1 MAIGR
6 VLSVS
11 LVGINAEVVEVE
23 VDVATG
29 LPGFV
34 LTALS
39 DRVLTQLVHRIRSAI
54 TNSDETWPNHKVTV
68 ALSPATVPKA
78 GSGFDLPVTVALLTA
93 AGTLPPA
100 ALDRLVVLGELGLDG
115 KVRPVAGVL
124 PAVIGAL
131 RAGHTTFV
139 VPAANLAE
147 ARLVPGA
154 DVVGVSSLGQLCA
167 WLRGELSE
175 LPEPAPSAPIAPAM
189 PEPDFADVLGQD
201 TGRRVM
207 EIAAAGGHHVFLSG
221 PPGVGKTMLAERLP
235 GLLPDLTSEEA
246 LEVTAVHSLAGRLPA
261 GGRLITRPPY
271 AAPHHSSTPAA
282 VVGGGSRVA
291 APGLISLAHRG
302 VLFLD
307 EAPEFARPVLDAL
320 RQPLESGAVTLARAG
335 AVVSYPCRFLLV
347 LAANPCPCAT
357 GGREATASRCTCSPI
372 TRRNY
377 QSRLSGPLRDR
388 IDLVVELDPVSRAVL
403 AEGAVGEST
412 AVVRQ
417 RVEAAR
423 DRARH
428 RLRGTPW
435 STVGEV
441 PGPTLRRCWPVPGEA
456 LRPLVGQLDR
466 QLLSTRG
473 FDRVL
478 RVSWTLAD
486 LAGRP
491 EPTAEDVA
499 EAWQLRAGRW
509 APRPL
514 PVPA

>member
-1 MAIGR
+1 VTI
-6 VLSVS
+6 
-11 LVGINAEVVEVE
+11 
-23 VDVATG
+23 
-29 LPGFV
+29 
-34 LTALS
+34 
-39 DRVLTQLVHRIRSAI
+39 QRSAA
-54 TNSDETWPNHKVTV
+54 V
-68 ALSPATVPKA
+68 A
-78 GSGFDLPVTVALLTA
+78 
-93 AGTLPPA
+93 
-100 ALDRLVVLGELGLDG
+100 RY
-115 KVRPVAGVL
+115 
-124 PAVIGAL
+124 
-131 RAGHTTFV
+131 
-139 VPAANLAE
+139 
-147 ARLVPGA
+147 
-154 DVVGVSSLGQLCA
+154 
-167 WLRGELSE
+167 
-175 LPEPAPSAPIAPAM
+175 PS
-189 PEPDFADVLGQD
+189 
-201 TGRRVM
+201 
-207 EIAAAGGHHVFLSG
+207 
-221 PPGVGKTMLAERLP
+221 
-235 GLLPDLTSEEA
+235 
-246 LEVTAVHSLAGRLPA
+246 
-261 GGRLITRPPY
+261 
-271 AAPHHSSTPAA
+271 
-282 VVGGGSRVA
+282 
-291 APGLISLAHRG
+291 
-302 VLFLD
+302 
-307 EAPEFARPVLDAL
+307 
-320 RQPLESGAVTLARAG
+320 
-335 AVVSYPCRFLLV
+335 RFLLV